1 MESLAVADC
10 QSEQIVVGVWAS
22 GSVWAF
28 RQATG
33 ETTGH
38 WGRTIERGHRR
49 WPTNIVTVDDDG
61 TQLAAVAD
69 DTELLL
75 FELPTLAVRVR
86 HPDAAK
92 SSLYSLAVA
101 RWNNRT
107 VIVSGGEADRQRGH
121 AESYPVKLWD
131 IGRLKCLL
139 EGGDDLLFASSV
151 LPLEVGGESFLL
163 CRALQPERFSDWP
176 TSARRP
182 QR

>member
-1 MESLAVADC
+1 MAAVVPVVRHALWVGCGRDPRRGITAMCTNRDTVGHTLVVCGHDDGSVSIWRLDNRARLLYYRRPGETVRVESLAVADC

-75 FELPTLAVRVR
+75 FK
-86 HPDAAK
+86 PDAGCWHPPTRTRR
-92 SSLYSLAVA
+92 SLRSTPS
-101 RWNNRT
+101 R
-107 VIVSGGEADRQRGH
+107 
-121 AESYPVKLWD
+121 
-131 IGRLKCLL
+131 
-139 EGGDDLLFASSV
+139 
-151 LPLEVGGESFLL
+151 
-163 CRALQPERFSDWP
+163 
-176 TSARRP
+176 
-182 QR
+182 